1 MQYKILFRTYV
12 GSFITSLKPT
22 WDDAK
27 SILENSKVMLFLY
40 QPYELELKSHNATIR
55 KFKAFNR
62 IFPIHLFCLTWRSI
76 KTNELTGFV
85 ANHYLKVLHIPK
97 DTISFELSQ
106 SGNYQREDT

>member
-1 MQYKILFRTYV
+1 MFFRTYV

-27 SILENSKVMLFLY
+27 SILENSKVVMLFLY
-40 QPYELELKSHNATIR
+40 QPFELELKLHNAKIR
-55 KFKAFNR
+55 KIKAFNR

-85 ANHYLKVLHIPK
+85 ANHYLKVLHIPN
-97 DTISFELSQ
+97 DTISFELSKL
-106 SGNYQREDT
+106 GNYQSEDT